1 MSGAPTRLAGKIRW
15 RLILPCIVFM
25 LLSSLDRANVSFAAL
40 QMNMEL
46 GMTPEQYGFGAGIL
60 FVGFLVGQFPSILF
74 QQRVGMRLWISVCA
88 IVWGTTAAGLAFVQS
103 HESYYILR
111 LLLGFAEGGLAP
123 GIVLYLRQWATEQE
137 RASTFAAPMVA
148 IPLSIILGSPLSGW
162 LMTMTNPFGMDGW
175 RWMFLAEGLPTLI
188 LGAVAYFYFPNTPGE
203 ASWLDEDE
211 KRWLKTNSAHQ
222 TPREGGHQNDWTAL
236 KEPRVW
242 LSALLWF
249 CLLSGAYGIM
259 FWLPLLVS
267 QMTALS
273 EVQIGFVNSLPWVGV
288 ALGIYFN
295 SKHSDKSQERIL
307 HVAVPAVVTG
317 LTIIFASL
325 AGSNPFGLI
334 ALFVAGLGLGGAQG
348 AFWAVPTTIL
358 NARTIAVGVV
368 VINIFGSSGGMIVPH
383 VIGWI
388 RQVTGSFVL
397 PIYLIATILFLA
409 AVIVGV
415 LRTGMKQIRGTA

>member
-1 MSGAPTRLAGKIRW
+1 
-15 RLILPCIVFM
+15 M

>member
-1 MSGAPTRLAGKIRW
+1 MSGAPTRLAGKIRR
-15 RLILPCIVFM
+15 RLVLPCIVFM

-60 FVGFLVGQFPSILF
+60 FVGFLAGQFPSILF

-88 IVWGTTAAGLAFVQS
+88 IAWGTTAATLAFVQS
-103 HESYYILR
+103 HEAYYVLR

-203 ASWLDEDE
+203 ASWLDEEE

-222 TPREGGHQNDWTAL
+222 TPREGERQNDWTAL
-236 KEPRVW
+236 KEPSVW

-267 QMTALS
+267 QMTTLS
-273 EVQIGFVNSLPWVGV
+273 AVQIGFVNSLPWVGV
-288 ALGIYFN
+288 ALGIYVN

-307 HVAVPAVVTG
+307 HVAVPSVITG
-317 LTIIFASL
+317 LAIIFASL
-325 AGSNPFGLI
+325 AGSNALGLI

-368 VINIFGSSGGMIVPH
+368 VINIFGSSGGMIIPH

-388 RQVTGSFVL
+388 RQSTGSFVL

-415 LRTGMKQIRGTA
+415 LRAGMKPIRGTA